1 MEFKEDKDSPDL
13 DNNQKN
19 RDEKNQNKWYLNPD
33 EWAPSE
39 NNRQNRILFDDSEDI
54 AQRTP
59 TEVRKSPMPHVKR
72 PFLTIALSSAV
83 VLIIIFAFVNE
94 ARLSSEKASTGYLP
108 LSKKSDIQN
117 DLEKLDWITQDL
129 LPENPYSRP
138 GIELERT
145 TGLVLHNIGNPGT
158 TAKQNRDYFASLAE
172 TQDRHVSSH
181 FIVCL
186 DGSIIQCV
194 PVYEMAYA
202 SNIRNEDTLSIEV
215 CHPDDTGRF
224 TDESYAAAVRLA
236 AWLLKRY
243 NMSPEAVIRHFD
255 VQGKECPR
263 YFVDNPDAWET
274 FKANVA
280 REMERD

>member
-1 MEFKEDKDSPDL
+1 MEFKEDKDSPVQDK
-13 DNNQKN
+13 NQKA
-19 RDEKNQNKWYLNPD
+19 REPS
-33 EWAPSE
+33 APP
-39 NNRQNRILFDDSEDI
+39 
-54 AQRTP
+54 A
-59 TEVRKSPMPHVKR
+59 KR
-72 PFLTIALSSAV
+72 PFLTIALSSAAL
-83 VLIIIFAFVNE
+83 LIIIFAFVNE
-94 ARLSSEKASTGYLP
+94 ARLKSETAAQGYLP
-108 LSKKSDIQN
+108 LLKKAGIQN
-117 DLEKLDWITQDL
+117 EIDELDWITQDL

-138 GIELERT
+138 GFELERT

-158 TAKQNRDYFASLAE
+158 TAQQNRDYFANLAE
-172 TQDRHVSSH
+172 TQERHVSSH

-194 PVYEMAYA
+194 PVYEIAYA
-202 SNIRNEDTLSIEV
+202 SNIRNDDTLSIEV

-224 TDESYAAAVRLA
+224 TDESYTAVVRLA

-243 NMSPEAVIRHFD
+243 NMDPEDVIRHFD

-280 REMERD
+280 REMERN